1 MIDLII
7 LVIILI
13 FALIGYK
20 KGLIKEIITLVSSI
34 MALVVAFIIY
44 PAINAILKVT
54 ALYTVI
60 YSGVL
65 EKVQIIDFGK
75 GLQSQGKAII
85 ENITW
90 LPSYLTEQIASNNNT
105 AMYEM
110 LGVHTI
116 QEYISTY
123 ITDMIIGLIAIL
135 VTWFLI
141 KVALVWVLRIMGSII
156 EHLPIISGFNHIGGL
171 IVGIFKGALTLSIIV
186 LIVPLFITIP
196 SLSHIGESLE
206 MSYLVRWFYENNL
219 VIWLYNYFIQ

>member
-34 MALVVAFIIY
+34 VALVVAFIIY
-44 PAINAILKVT
+44 PAINAILKIT

-123 ITDMIIGLIAIL
+123 ITDMIVGLIAIL

-141 KVALVWVLRIMGSII
+141 KVGLVWVLRIMASII

-186 LIVPLFITIP
+186 LVVPLFITIP